1 MSFSTL
7 ITLTV
12 VEILLLVV
20 VLAIFLILLTR
31 RLRSIAATLSNVAW
45 GVRAVEVEVGAIG
58 PALQEVNGLMGELGN
73 SLLPSLVSTAR
84 QLTQGAP
91 AAAASPAAGAAPPPQ
106 GGTPQGGQAPPQG
119 GQQHQNPWEQRFG
132 GSQ

>member
-91 AAAASPAAGAAPPPQ
+91 AAAAPSAAGAPPTGGQAAPPPE
-106 GGTPQGGQAPPQG
+106 G